1 MLQVALAASVDPHA
15 LLPVATAK
23 SVGLLPARAMLLMV
37 SVALPVL
44 ESVAASADD
53 VAPTM
58 VLGKASV
65 GVSVATG
72 VAAAVPVP
80 VSVDD
85 CVVGVALSVTVNVAE
100 KLAADA
106 GVKVT

>member
-1 MLQVALAASVDPHA
+1 M
-15 LLPVATAK
+15 
-23 SVGLLPARAMLLMV
+23 AMLLMF

-44 ESVAASADD
+44 ESTAVRADA
-53 VAPTM
+53 VVPAT

-85 CVVGVALSVTVNVAE
+85 WVVGVALSVTVSVAE
-100 KLAADA
+100 KLAAVA
-106 GVKVT
+106 GVNVT